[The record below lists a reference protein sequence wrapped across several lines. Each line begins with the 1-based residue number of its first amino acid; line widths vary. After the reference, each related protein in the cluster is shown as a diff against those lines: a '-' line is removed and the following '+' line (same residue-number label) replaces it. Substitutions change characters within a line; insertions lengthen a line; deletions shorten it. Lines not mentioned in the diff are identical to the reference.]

1 MLFLGYFLTSVSLFF
16 FYGTSVHWMCD
27 LLHWPSRYL
36 NFSLLF
42 YMPLPFFLSPERFL
56 HLHLLD
62 YLLKFLKIIA
72 AMTQGWT
79 IERTHETLQGVLE
92 QGFREGRG
100 YGAAA
105 EGSTGKYGRGA
116 GHPGAVPRLL
126 SLSHRMRFDFT
137 LWTVRVFE
145 SSSLIWEGV
154 FSTLLVT

>member
-1 MLFLGYFLTSVSLFF
+1 MELLFIGCVTSC
-16 FYGTSVHWMCD
+16 TD
-27 LLHWPSRYL
+27 LLGILTFLSYFTCL
-36 NFSLLF
+36 CL
-42 YMPLPFFLSPERFL
+42 FFLSPERFL

-137 LWTVRVFE
+137 L
-145 SSSLIWEGV
+145 
-154 FSTLLVT
+154 